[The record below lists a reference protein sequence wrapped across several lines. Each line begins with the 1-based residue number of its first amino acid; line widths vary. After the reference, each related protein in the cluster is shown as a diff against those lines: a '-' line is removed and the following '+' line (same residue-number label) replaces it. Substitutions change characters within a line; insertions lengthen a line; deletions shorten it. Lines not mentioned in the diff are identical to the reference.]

1 MKRFSMLTLAA
12 GALALGIS
20 LSTAQAAMPILDTP
34 QGVDAGSLVMRVQ
47 SAKARCW
54 PPYRDCRYQCIRQ
67 HKNPVARQNC
77 IDRCGRAYRRC
88 IGR

>member
-1 MKRFSMLTLAA
+1 MKPKTMLALAA
-12 GALALGIS
+12 GAVALG
-20 LSTAQAAMPILDTP
+20 LSFSAPQAAMPILDAA
-34 QGVDAGSLVMRVQ
+34 QGVDAGTLVLRVQ

-67 HKNPVARQNC
+67 HKNLVARQNC
-77 IDRCGRAYRRC
+77 LDRCAGAYRRC